1 LSRAEGGSVT
11 VAGDLAG
18 FLLGVRYEDLP
29 AETIDN
35 AKKVIVS
42 TLASAAEGSTIRSA
56 QIAREVAQAQG
67 GVPDATAWFS
77 NGLKLPLPNAVRVN
91 AMLSDAAASD
101 DSDLR
106 NIAHIGTILTS
117 MSLAAAE
124 RTGASG
130 RDVLAAMVTGY
141 EASGRIGAAIS
152 PELGQHGIHACV
164 ITVFGGVIAGAR
176 LLGLS
181 VEQAAEALSLAAT
194 SMGGL
199 AVSTNSWAREYHA
212 GAASLAATHA
222 VLSAAKGYTAN
233 PDTFESKRGF
243 LEVFGGKENAVEMLM
258 QGLGDD
264 WDIVTDLTIKIWPGA
279 TPLSAAVEAAFNAAR
294 QGNVDP
300 EQVASI
306 RVAGP
311 RFRALVGHKHPKDLV
326 GAIHSLAYF
335 IASAVV
341 DREFSWQHATMEKIL
356 DPTID
361 RLQDL
366 VEVEP
371 DSDPSRHTWGWGAT
385 VRITMKD
392 GSEYNSTVNAPQGS
406 GPRGIDW
413 ADVEHKVRTLTPAS
427 GKSTADVE
435 KMLQRCHGF
444 DELKDVGPLIGLL

>member
-1 LSRAEGGSVT
+1 MT
-11 VAGDLAG
+11 VARDLAG

-29 AETIDN
+29 PETIEN

-42 TLASAAEGSTIRSA
+42 TLASAAVGSTIRSA
-56 QIAREVAQAQG
+56 QIAREVAQEQG
-67 GVPDATAWFS
+67 GAPDATAWFS
-77 NGLKLPLPNAVRVN
+77 DGLKLPLANAVRVN

-106 NIAHIGTILTS
+106 NIAHIGTILTA

-152 PELGQHGIHACV
+152 PELGQRGIHACV
-164 ITVFGGVIAGAR
+164 ITVFGGVIAGSR
-176 LLGLS
+176 LLGLN
-181 VEQAAEALSLAAT
+181 VEETAEALSLAAT

-212 GAASLAATHA
+212 GAAALSATHA
-222 VLSAAKGYTAN
+222 VLSASKGYVAN

-243 LEVFGGKENAVEMLM
+243 LEVFGGKENAVEILTR
-258 QGLGDD
+258 GLGEE
-264 WDIVTDLTIKIWPGA
+264 WDICTDLTIKIWPGA
-279 TPLSAAVEAAFNAAR
+279 TPLSAAVEAAINAAR
-294 QGNVDP
+294 AGNVAP
-300 EQVASI
+300 GAVASI

-326 GAIHSLAYF
+326 GAIHSLAYYL
-335 IASAVV
+335 ASAVA
-341 DREFSWQHATMEKIL
+341 DREFSWQHASMEKIL

-366 VEVEP
+366 VDVEP

-385 VRITMKD
+385 VTIGMKD
-392 GSEYNSTVNAPQGS
+392 GSEFTSTVNAPRGS
-406 GPRGIDW
+406 GPRGIEW
-413 ADVEHKVRTLTPAS
+413 ADVEHKVRTLTPES
-427 GKSTADVE
+427 GKSTADIE
-435 KMLQRCHGF
+435 KMLELCHGF
-444 DELKDVGPLIGLL
+444 DELKDVGPLIALV